1 MNKLQENMRRFG
13 TKNLSEQA
21 DYKLLASGQATA
33 QQIADTIKSAVGRF
47 NDDEAVMQSAI
58 AAIKDEMQ
66 LAEVEKLLG
75 SASLVKWLNANFAE
89 VVGLVTSAKAV
100 GDYIE
105 DHHENGKTPSIMNSL
120 KRLGAGK
127 SDLVKKLEREIITF
141 DFEKTGDY
149 YKYPAE
155 NI

>member
-1 MNKLQENMRRFG
+1 MNKLYENMRRFG

-33 QQIADTIKSAVGRF
+33 QQIADTIKNAVGRF
-47 NDDEAVMQSAI
+47 NDDEAVMQSAV
-58 AAIKDEMQ
+58 AAIKDRMQ

-75 SASLVKWLNANFAE
+75 SPLVQWLLDNFA
-89 VVGLVTSAKAV
+89 GLSNAKGV

-120 KRLGAGK
+120 KRLGVLNQMNLGRN
-127 SDLVKKLEREIITF
+127 LETSIKTF
-141 DFEKTGDY
+141 GFIPDGDY
-149 YKYPAE
+149 YKYPDQGLS
-155 NI
+155 

>member
-1 MNKLQENMRRFG
+1 MSKKITPAELATRWGITHIVDADDHQVWKETFMALG
-13 TKNLSEQA
+13 T
-21 DYKLLASGQATA
+21 ATFHL
-33 QQIADTIKSAVGRF
+33 DRK
-47 NDDEAVMQSAI
+47 EAEI
-58 AAIKDEMQ
+58 
-66 LAEVEKLLG
+66 EKLLG
-75 SASLVKWLNANFAE
+75 SPLVQWLLDNFA
-89 VVGLVTSAKAV
+89 GLSNAKGV

-127 SDLVKKLEREIITF
+127 SDLVKKLEREIQTF